1 MVWGYG
7 PIGLYCLQ
15 GLQLELFFYIVTII
29 TIIIIFEIMSRISYL
44 KDCGNNK
51 LDIRPE
57 CHPPPDTTIQLLSV
71 TELIWK
77 KTEIVD

>member
-1 MVWGYG
+1 
-7 PIGLYCLQ
+7 
-15 GLQLELFFYIVTII
+15 
-29 TIIIIFEIMSRISYL
+29 MSRISYL
-44 KDCGNNK
+44 IDCGNNK

-77 KTEIVD
+77 KTEIVDKSSK